1 MNSLGKR
8 IKTMRIQNKLS
19 QMDLANLLYISDKT
33 ISSWENDR
41 TIPDINF
48 IFKLANVFHTSFYT
62 LAYGEY
68 SNSSNLELEIKLKV
82 NIDEWN
88 RILNV
93 IKSKSL

>member
-8 IKTMRIQNKLS
+8 IKTMRIQNNLS

-48 IFKLANVFHTSFYT
+48 ICKRVF
-62 LAYGEY
+62 
-68 SNSSNLELEIKLKV
+68 N
-82 NIDEWN
+82 NIY
-88 RILNV
+88 L
-93 IKSKSL
+93 